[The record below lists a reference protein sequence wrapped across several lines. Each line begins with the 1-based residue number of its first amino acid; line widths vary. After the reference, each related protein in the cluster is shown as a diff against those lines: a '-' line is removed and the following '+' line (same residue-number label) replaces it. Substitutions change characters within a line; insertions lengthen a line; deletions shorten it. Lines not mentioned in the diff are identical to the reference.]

1 MTQRTPPRTL
11 GDVAFDGKYGN
22 QEHQFLV
29 AAVKPELQDN
39 KWSIGL
45 GARTLCA
52 EDDDALAELTQRVIY
67 ANQGKDGAYGLFGFA
82 HVALSLSFSDYPEP
96 LLLVTERSAK
106 ARLYPG
112 HLSLPGGGAHGMD
125 ELMNP
130 WLTAS
135 REFQEEVVIG
145 VGRRQFLRLGSDAD
159 HTARSME
166 RLGIRGKHISRLPA
180 CWHNHASTP
189 EDLLVTSMV
198 DGAGDEMKKGY
209 HRCLVCPDFRTAR
222 MELVFLRQLRFPG
235 ELSECQIWD
244 AEEHEGSLLH
254 RRVHLVDHDGRS
266 VVAFEQG
273 LQVSAH
279 HRIRM
284 PLLTHDLIATL
295 GHLRQHL
302 PIAESA

>member
-1 MTQRTPPRTL
+1 MTQGIMPRTL
-11 GDVAFDGKYGN
+11 GDVAFDKQCGKQPPG
-22 QEHQFLV
+22 FLV
-29 AAVKPELQDN
+29 AAVQPKHQDN
-39 KWSIGL
+39 QWTISL
-45 GARTLCA
+45 GARNLCA
-52 EDDDALAELTQRVIY
+52 EDDDALAELTRRVIH
-67 ANQGKDGAYGLFGFA
+67 ANQGTDGVYGLFGLA
-82 HVALSLSFSDYPEP
+82 HVALSLSFADYPEP
-96 LLLVTERSAK
+96 LLLVTERSAN
-106 ARLYPG
+106 ARLYPR
-112 HLSLPGGGAHGMD
+112 HLSLPGGGAHDMS

-145 VGRRQFLRLGSDAD
+145 FGSEWFLRLGSDAD

-166 RLGIRGKHISRLPA
+166 RLELKGGRIPT
-180 CWHNHASTP
+180 CWHHHAGTA
-189 EDLLVTSMV
+189 EERLITSMV
-198 DGAGDEMKKGY
+198 DGSGAMMKKEY
-209 HRCLVCPDFRTAR
+209 HWCLVCPDFRTAR
-222 MELVFLRQLRFPG
+222 MELVFLRQLQFPG
-235 ELSECQIWD
+235 ELSACQIWD

-266 VVAFEQG
+266 VVVFEQG
-273 LQVSAH
+273 LQVSAP